1 MTTKIPNIMRE
12 SEGTPVTT
20 DMAISKDPPFPL
32 DCIPLLLNHIHK
44 YQDVHVIVCAR
55 PILACHPHP
64 PPPLYIPQIYS

>member
-32 DCIPLLLNHIHK
+32 DCIPFLPNHIHE
-44 YQDVHVIVCAR
+44 YHDVHVIVFAR
-55 PILACHPHP
+55 TILASHPP
-64 PPPLYIPQIYS
+64 PPPLYTTQIYS